1 MTKLALQRPI
11 FIFMLMFLVFV
22 MGFRAMTGMRKE
34 ENPDVAFGVV
44 SIQAVY
50 PGADPDTINTLVAR
64 KIESAVSG
72 VNGLN
77 QVSATSQEG
86 FCVVVC
92 NFEVGTNMDT
102 ALNDVRSKVDS
113 VVGELPTA
121 VEKPTVS
128 KTDFGGDAV
137 ISFAV
142 SSDKLSSREL
152 RDLLDDKLKDKFGQI
167 DGVSSAFIS
176 GGDVREIK
184 IEVKKDAL
192 LAYGLGITDV
202 VRTIQN
208 ASLNVPSGRIQSGQR
223 EITVRVMGEFK
234 KVDEIRQ
241 MRLTISDPNRPNA
254 KASVVRLGD
263 VATVSDAVSERRVY
277 SRVNGKDTVLLQV
290 FKIKEGNAVSIADAA
305 LKMKETLQKQYSDIG
320 LKFETTRNI
329 AKNIEESIADVNMAL
344 YFGIFL
350 VTAIVYLFLHNLRG
364 TIIVGIAIPVCLLAT
379 FIGMQAMGF
388 TINNMTMLALS
399 LAIGVLVDDAIV
411 VLENIYRHLRMGE
424 SPRDAAI
431 NGRNEIGLAALAI
444 TMADVVVFLPV
455 GTMGGI
461 VGQFFKPL
469 GLSFVVCV
477 IMSLLVSFTVT
488 PLLAA
493 RWYKQGEDME
503 HPTGRFAV
511 WFERMFD
518 RLVNGY
524 RRRLEWALNHRWV
537 VFVGGFVILIGSFMF
552 IAGGSAP
559 SAGVAFKDIFFKDGE
574 PGLGLRVI
582 FLGIAIYAWQGF
594 ANGPYSQRFKMVA
607 FGVMLFSLIIG
618 MKLPAPWGGLVI
630 GIGVGGLTLLML
642 ISKFVTRS
650 KAYGR
655 VIVGAF
661 VSALALGLFAVAGY
675 GYHAWKGS
683 DLFAFQF
690 MPVQDNGQI
699 SVTVEMPPGTNLATT
714 DKVVQQIEA
723 VAAKIPEAEYVVG
736 SIGSKGG
743 GGFSLS
749 SNGTNLGSVSVN
761 LRDKQAFMDTIQGKS
776 KDENGEPLR
785 KRADTAIASEL
796 MRDVGHIPGATINV
810 TAQSGQG
817 FGLPIQIA
825 LIGDDRDLLF
835 KTATKIQEAFA
846 SGQFKGVHSPVI
858 SAKAG
863 KPELQAIPERIKMA
877 DNNLSVGELGLA
889 MRALYEGDKQAK
901 FRVFGREYDI
911 RVQMSEDDRNNPDI
925 VSQLPVAF
933 RSGNPVFLSEVAT
946 LQSKPS
952 IDKIDRINRE
962 EQVTVS
968 ADLLPGFA
976 AGSIQQD
983 IDKWIKDK
991 NVLPDGI
998 KQKNLGQADVQQR
1011 EMGYLLT
1018 ALGLGF
1024 MLVFML
1030 LASLYNNVLYPF
1042 IIQLAQPQA
1051 MVGAILALVFTDKA
1065 MTIVSFIGIIT
1076 LVGLVGKNAILLVD
1090 YANTLRGRGMN
1101 RHDALVESGATRLR
1115 PILMTTS
1122 AVILGSL
1129 PVALAIGRGSEFRET
1144 LGITII
1150 GGILL
1155 STALT
1160 LLVIP
1165 CSYTIFDDLY
1175 ARMRRMENTD
1185 ATFLERAED

>member
-11 FIFMLMFLVFV
+11 FIFMLMFLVFI

-290 FKIKEGNAVSIADAA
+290 FKIKEGNAVNIAEAA

-503 HPTGRFAV
+503 HPTGRFAQ

-518 RLVNGY
+518 GLVNAY

-552 IAGGSAP
+552 IGGGGAE
-559 SAGVAFKDIFFKDGE
+559 SAGKAFQMGVRPGMMFFIG
-574 PGLGLRVI
+574 GVI
-582 FLGIAIYAWQGF
+582 FMLG
-594 ANGPYSQRFKMVA
+594 
-607 FGVMLFSLIIG
+607 SLIAFREFRPR
-618 MKLPAPWGGLVI
+618 LLLGGAACV
-630 GIGVGGLTLLML
+630 
-642 ISKFVTRS
+642 
-650 KAYGR
+650 
-655 VIVGAF
+655 
-661 VSALALGLFAVAGY
+661 LALGLFGVAGY
-675 GYHAWKGS
+675 GYAQYKGS
-683 DLFAFQF
+683 PKLFDFQF
-690 MPVQDNGQI
+690 FPIQDNGQI

-714 DKVVQQIEA
+714 DKVVRQIEA
-723 VAAKIPEAEYVVG
+723 VAMKIPEAEYVVG

-761 LRDKQAFMDTIQGKS
+761 LRDKQAFMDTIQGKT
-776 KDENGEPLR
+776 KDENNEPLR
-785 KRADTAIASEL
+785 KRADTSIASDL
-796 MRDVGHIPGATINV
+796 MRDIGHIAGATINV
-810 TAQSGQG
+810 TTQTGQG

-863 KPELQAIPERIKMA
+863 KPELQAIPDRIKMA
-877 DNNLSVGELGLA
+877 DNNFSVGELGLA

-983 IDKWIKDK
+983 IDAWIKDK

-998 KQKNLGQADVQQR
+998 KQKNLGQADVQAR
-1011 EMGYLLT
+1011 EGVYLMT